1 MATAM
6 FQCISNEVAIKLS
19 QGILANP
26 PWLGGRT
33 RVSGR
38 LCWFIFS
45 GEFDGSCKA
54 VYEYFMNLVTNWPGY
69 VAFIGIDETS
79 NYQEDPYNL
88 QIIDTIPQLPHQRDV
103 EDNQSYMALQ
113 QDFLNVIVGTRY
125 TYEEVLT
132 ICQRCYIGQDLMDS
146 VKYCTTTIWQLSN
159 ASQLT
164 QSLISLVSG
173 PNAFTYSEDN
183 SNTLVR
189 CMAHF
194 CYLLRDR
201 FRCVW

>member
-1 MATAM
+1 MATAL
-6 FQCISNEVAIKLS
+6 FQCLGNDVAIRLAQS
-19 QGILANP
+19 ILANP
-26 PWLGGRT
+26 PWIGGRT

-45 GEFDGSCKA
+45 GGFDGSCKA
-54 VYEYFMNLVTNWPGY
+54 VYEYFMGLVPNWKGY

-88 QIIDTIPQLPHQRDV
+88 KVLDTIPQLPHQRDAV
-103 EDNQSYMALQ
+103 DNQSYMALQ
-113 QDFLNVIVGTRY
+113 QDFLEVIVGTRWS
-125 TYEEVLT
+125 YEEVLT
-132 ICQRCYIGQDLMDS
+132 VCERCYLGQDMMDS

-159 ASQLT
+159 AMQLT
-164 QSLISLVSG
+164 HQLVSLVSG

-194 CYLLRDR
+194 CYLLRGR
-201 FRCVW
+201 FRAQW